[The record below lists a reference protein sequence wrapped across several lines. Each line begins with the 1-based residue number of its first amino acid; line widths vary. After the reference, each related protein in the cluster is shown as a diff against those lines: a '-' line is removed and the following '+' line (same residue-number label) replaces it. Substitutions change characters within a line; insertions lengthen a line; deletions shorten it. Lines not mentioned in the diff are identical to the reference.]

1 MIPPRDVVDS
11 SAFQA
16 ITSKSQQHLAESGTS
31 TESQH
36 GLAETG
42 ASTSESQH
50 GLAET
55 GASTSESQHS
65 LAETG
70 ASTSK
75 SQHSLAETG
84 GSTSKSQHSLA
95 ETDDSLRIAQE
106 VEQQVMYIYNPSLKS
121 FDVVICFFFLANWLD
136 YYAWTLVQTAVLYT

>member
-1 MIPPRDVVDS
+1 MEPTIPPRDVADT

-16 ITSKSQQHLAESGTS
+16 ITSKSE
-31 TESQH
+31 H
-36 GLAETG
+36 G
-42 ASTSESQH
+42 
-50 GLAET
+50 
-55 GASTSESQHS
+55 

-75 SQHSLAETG
+75 SQHD
-84 GSTSKSQHSLA
+84 LA

-121 FDVVICFFFLANWLD
+121 FDVVICFLANWVD
-136 YYAWTLVQTAVLYT
+136 NYTWTLVQTAVLYT